1 MVERISYRVEEHYSM
16 DAEHPRLG
24 ARYRVDEMDKELFLF
39 AYLPDEYAV
48 DDVELGLDQLDR
60 TANAA
65 ASIAIQAVAAE
76 RERLFEAFSPVY
88 DLMYIKE
95 GVDWHCR
102 ICGGYNYTK
111 ETVAHGMACPM
122 GKAQRAIRVR
132 AGEGGDGA

>member
-1 MVERISYRVEEHYSM
+1 M

-65 ASIAIQAVAAE
+65 AIIAIQAVAAE
-76 RERLFEAFSPVY
+76 RERC
-88 DLMYIKE
+88 
-95 GVDWHCR
+95 CR
-102 ICGGYNYTK
+102 DVCPQCKHGLPLEFRKRPDGGIRGLPPTWLHFWAGGIW
-111 ETVAHGMACPM
+111 TVCHAADIHE
-122 GKAQRAIRVR
+122 RTR
-132 AGEGGDGA
+132 AGGKGNGA